1 MDYLHVQA
9 DIPWYNYYLS
19 RTDTWQAMYY
29 SFQNG
34 FMLCYNYLALPY
46 IRMLANI
53 QVFGLFPQLITCA
66 GFLGTRVYRW
76 VNYVIFSWPYNCL
89 IALHTGHA
97 MMGTVHR
104 DMSCVSWIAFV
115 YITRIGPICI
125 ERDIWQVREKY
136 RPR

>member
-1 MDYLHVQA
+1 MD
-9 DIPWYNYYLS
+9 
-19 RTDTWQAMYY
+19 
-29 SFQNG
+29 
-34 FMLCYNYLALPY
+34 LCYVMITWHYPTYECLQTSNYLVY
-46 IRMLANI
+46 
-53 QVFGLFPQLITCA
+53 FPQIITCA

-97 MMGTVHR
+97 MMETVHR

-125 ERDIWQVREKY
+125 ECDIWQVREKY
-136 RPR
+136 QA